1 MTIISDETGSVWTQQ
16 IDFLI
21 GSLRQFCDSQK
32 EGEKYV
38 FLRRPAPFF
47 TKVVDWGISK

>member
-1 MTIISDETGSVWTQQ
+1 MRLVQSEHNNLRFVQN
-16 IDFLI
+16 LI